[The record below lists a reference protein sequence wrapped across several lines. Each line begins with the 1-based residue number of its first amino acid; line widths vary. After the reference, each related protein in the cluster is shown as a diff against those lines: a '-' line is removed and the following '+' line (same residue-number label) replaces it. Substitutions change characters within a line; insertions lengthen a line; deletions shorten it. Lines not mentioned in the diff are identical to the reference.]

1 MLKQNLKKSVILMIA
16 GIITI
21 MSNQEQAVGSQDQ
34 TPPTAIEGRNRLSE
48 TTSPYLLQHAQN
60 PVHWWP
66 WGEEAFEAA
75 RALNKPIFMSIG
87 YSTCY
92 WCHVMERESFED
104 QEVADILNEHYIAIK
119 VDREERP
126 DVDEIYM
133 TATQMMNNGHG
144 GWPMSVF
151 LEPNDLKPFYAGTY
165 FPKED
170 HGSRRGFMSVL
181 NFMSQN
187 FVDNREAIDKQANA
201 IAKAVVNRLTVAP
214 KTVVV
219 NSKTVQQGISSLLAS
234 EDKTNGGFATSPK
247 FPMPIYM
254 DFLMVAGWDI
264 PQVRKAVKKALDAML
279 MGGMYDQVGG
289 GFHRYSTDAK
299 WLVPHFEKMLY
310 DNGQLLATYAKAY
323 ELTEDKTYANIIRE
337 TVEYVERELN
347 SPEGGF
353 LSAQDA
359 ETNHLEGETYLWRE
373 NEMRDALIAAGL
385 EDEIDFALAV
395 YGIDQGTNFQDP
407 HHPEVSRTS
416 VLYLVGHPS
425 KLARSHGLSREEF
438 ETKVAIINS
447 ALLEVRATRDQPST
461 DDKVITSWN
470 GLMIGGLADAGRVLN
485 EPTWIERAKQAA
497 EFIETEMIS
506 TDGRLL
512 RTWRNG
518 IKGNAGFL
526 EDYAAMIRGLL
537 SLYVASGDQS
547 TLAFAKSLYAQAK
560 LRFYVVG
567 EGWYDTE
574 KDQADLFVRTR
585 AFYDGAV
592 PAATSMIMD
601 AVVTLSE
608 LTDEQT
614 YLDDAFEALNFESG
628 IIQQSPTSVVVAT
641 GTLHRLLEA
650 HPERFN
656 EEFEVSIEN
665 PSPVKMSC
673 SPKTLSLSTG
683 ESKTI
688 ILRLQMAKGWHV
700 NANDPQSEYAVPLNL
715 AVLGGGVSISVDW
728 PHAEP
733 ITSAGESV
741 QVFGGIV
748 EIPIRVTA
756 IAESS
761 AQLMVTWQ
769 ACNLESC
776 LQQVTKQIPCVIAV
790 ESK

>member
-1 MLKQNLKKSVILMIA
+1 MLRQNAKRAVIVLIA

-21 MSNQEQAVGSQDQ
+21 MVNQEHAAGFQDQ
-34 TPPTAIEGRNRLSE
+34 TPPAATEGRNRLGE

-66 WGEEAFEAA
+66 WGEEAFAAA
-75 RALNKPIFMSIG
+75 RAQNKPIFMSIG

-133 TATQMMNNGHG
+133 AATQMMNNGHG

-170 HGSRRGFMSVL
+170 RGTRKGFMSIL

-187 FVDNREAIDKQANA
+187 FVDNREAVDKQADA
-201 IAKAVVNRLTVAP
+201 VAKAVVNRLTAAP
-214 KTVVV
+214 ETVPV
-219 NSKTVQQGISSLLAS
+219 NSKTVQQGISSLLAQ
-234 EDKTNGGFATSPK
+234 EDKTNGGFSTSPK
-247 FPMPIYM
+247 FPMPIYL
-254 DFLMVAGWDI
+254 DFLMVTGWDI
-264 PQVRKAVKKALDAML
+264 PQVRKAVKKALDGML

-310 DNGQLLATYAKAY
+310 DNGQLLTTYAKAY
-323 ELTEDKTYANIIRE
+323 ELTEDETYANILRE
-337 TVEYVERELN
+337 TVAYVDRELN

-373 NEMRDALIAAGL
+373 NEMRDALTASEM
-385 EDEIDFALAV
+385 EDEIDFALSI
-395 YGIDQGTNFQDP
+395 YGLDQGTNFQDP
-407 HHPEVSRTS
+407 HHLEVPSTS
-416 VLYLVGHPS
+416 VLYLVDHPA
-425 KLARSHGLSREEF
+425 KLARIHGLSREEF
-438 ETKVAIINS
+438 EAKVAVINS
-447 ALLEVRATRDQPST
+447 ALLKVRATRDQPTT

-485 EPTWIERAKQAA
+485 EPTWIARAKQGAN
-497 EFIETEMIS
+497 FIENEMRS
-506 TDGRLL
+506 PDGKLL

-518 IKGNAGFL
+518 VKGNAGFL

-537 SLYVASGDQS
+537 SLYEASGDHS
-547 TLAFAKSLYAQAK
+547 ALAFAKDLYTQAK
-560 LRFYVVG
+560 ARFYVDG

-574 KDQADLFVRTR
+574 KEQADLFVRTR

-592 PAATSMIMD
+592 PAATSMIFD
-601 AVVTLSE
+601 AVVSLSE
-608 LTDEQT
+608 LTNEQT
-614 YLDDAFEALNFESG
+614 YLDDAIEALHFESG
-628 IIQQSPTSVVVAT
+628 IMQQSPTSVVVAT

-656 EEFEVSIEN
+656 EEFEVSVAN

-673 SPKTLSLSTG
+673 SPSTLSLNVG
-683 ESKTI
+683 ENKTI
-688 ILRLQMAKGWHV
+688 TLRLQMAKGWHV
-700 NANDPQSEYAVPLNL
+700 NANEPESEYAVPLNI
-715 AVLGGGVSISVDW
+715 AVLGSGVSLSVDW
-728 PHAEP
+728 PHSER
-733 ITSAGESV
+733 ITSSGETV

-748 EIPIRVTA
+748 EIPIQITA
-756 IAESS
+756 IAASS

-769 ACNLESC
+769 ACNSESC
-776 LQQVTKQIPCVIAV
+776 LQQVTKQIPCTIAIQ
-790 ESK
+790 SQ